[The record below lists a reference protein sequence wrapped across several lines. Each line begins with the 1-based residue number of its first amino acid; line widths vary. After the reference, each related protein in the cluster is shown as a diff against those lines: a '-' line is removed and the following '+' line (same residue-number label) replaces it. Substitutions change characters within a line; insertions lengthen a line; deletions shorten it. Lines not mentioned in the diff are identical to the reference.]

1 MRKTDGLQ
9 VTTEGN
15 AAGSGIRE
23 SGGSEKERE
32 PFAEQPDSREGYVGV
47 DGCPGGWV
55 AVRLESGGGWQGAV
69 YSSLAALWEACR
81 GCSLLLIDM
90 PIGLPSGTERRSC
103 DGEARRLLRPWR
115 ASSIFAAPVRGVL
128 DVGSYAEANARH
140 KELGGRG
147 LSRQSWALVPK
158 IRELDA
164 LLQQEPAA
172 CGTIF
177 EAHPELVFAGLAG
190 SPMRGGK
197 KTAEGYAERMA
208 VLQQR
213 LPEAVQ
219 VVEEL
224 MARYPRRCW
233 PATTSSTRSPWP
245 PPRRR
250 PAAGPDCSRCRRRT
264 CAMRRGCRWRSCT
277 MRLTGSSSH
286 SRRGTR
292 NRSEA

>member
-55 AVRLESGGGWQGAV
+55 AVRLESGGGGQGAV

-128 DVGSYAEANARH
+128 LAGSYAEANARH

-172 CGTIF
+172 CGTVF

-224 MARYPRRCW
+224 MARYPRRVL
-233 PATTSSTRSPWP
+233 ARDDIVDALALAAAAA
-245 PPRRR
+245 
-250 PAAGPDCSRCRRRT
+250 AAGSRAGLQQVPETDLRD
-264 CAMRRGCRWRSCT
+264 
-277 MRLTGSSSH
+277 
-286 SRRGTR
+286 
-292 NRSEA
+292 EAGLPMAIVYYAAHREQQP